1 MRKYLINA
9 ESYQEI
15 LEAEKATKSK
25 KVSKKVEHSFDS
37 FRWQNHFGN
46 GKADELLRIKSET
59 HRG

>member
-15 LEAEKATKSK
+15 LEAEKATK
-25 KVSKKVEHSFDS
+25 SKKVEHSFDS

-59 HRG
+59 QRG

>member
-25 KVSKKVEHSFDS
+25 KVSKKL
-37 FRWQNHFGN
+37 
-46 GKADELLRIKSET
+46 KASS
-59 HRG
+59 

>member
-25 KVSKKVEHSFDS
+25 KVEHSFDS
-37 FRWQNHFGN
+37 SRWQNHFGN